1 MYEEYNNGAH
11 SFFWLGGGG
20 QKHIHDKEYE
30 GLSSVVNDGI
40 KIKCEA
46 LTALIFIE
54 ITQ

>member
-1 MYEEYNNGAH
+1 MKNTKMVH
-11 SFFWLGGGG
+11 IVFDGG
-20 QKHIHDKEYE
+20 QKHIRDKEYE